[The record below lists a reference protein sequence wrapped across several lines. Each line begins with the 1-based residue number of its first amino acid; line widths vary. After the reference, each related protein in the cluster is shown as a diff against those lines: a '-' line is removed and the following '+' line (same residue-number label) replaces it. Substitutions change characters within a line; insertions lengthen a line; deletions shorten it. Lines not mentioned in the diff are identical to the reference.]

1 MDEGKAFVISSG
13 ALGQSLVQDIHSMP
27 KVDVIYIFCG
37 NKARHEPWAKDWS
50 KIRGVFTSIKP
61 ICESLKKVARECDH
75 DSIPMSFVP
84 KRCTSDIALNEQNL
98 NQLPPAYMYSVIF
111 KDIVLEIDDDD
122 ANSLKTLE
130 IYCKKQNI
138 PETEMHELKR
148 RYHQKSPVWW
158 DTCEMFLYGMLN
170 RGLRSLDMES
180 MSKLGFF
187 IRSLHLQLKQ
197 LHQEQSANFKKSFTV
212 YRGQGMSKEDFQNLL
227 DSKGG
232 LLSFNNFLS
241 TSMEPKVG
249 MEFFERALQKNH
261 DIVGVNFIM
270 TIDQSKISTSNTPFA
285 MIDEHSAIPS
295 EQEILFTMHTVFRV
309 VEIKQTPKNNR
320 LWEVHLTIT
329 DDNDPQLSTL
339 TNRIKQEINGEGWDR
354 MGKLML
360 KVGHFNQAQELYNE
374 LLENAS
380 IDSNRAHIYHQLG
393 WLKDDQGKYPEA
405 AKFYEK
411 CLEIYR
417 KTLPE
422 NDVSL
427 AFTYGNIGLVYKNM
441 GEYSKA
447 LGFYEKANKIF
458 EISLPAND
466 PTLATSYNNIGGV
479 YANMGE
485 YSKALE
491 FYEKD
496 LEIAKKK
503 GSASESSRFGYFLQQ
518 HREISLPVNHLDL
531 ATSYN
536 NIGEVY
542 KNMGEYLKALEFYE
556 KSLKIREISLPSN
569 HPSLATSYSNIG
581 GVYANMGEYS
591 KALEFYEKA
600 NKIFEISLPPNH
612 PDLATSYNNVGEVY
626 RNMGEYSKAL
636 EFYEKSLK
644 IREISLPVNHPVLAT
659 SYNNIGSV
667 YNNMGEYSKALVF
680 YEKSLKIQEIS
691 LRENHPDLATSY
703 NNIGSVYNNMGEY
716 SKALEFYEKD
726 LEITKKALPPNHPSL
741 ATSYNNIGVVY
752 YNMGE
757 YSKALSYLEKTL
769 SIKQKSL
776 PSTHPSIKNSIPVS
790 STCYDDPT
798 KDHSEPAASTVV
810 PNNQTHAKEILLKLC
825 DELRLNLTLTTGR
838 ARINPDDITPEEA
851 S

>member
-380 IDSNRAHIYHQLG
+380 IDSNRAHIYHQLE

-458 EISLPAND
+458 EISLPANH

-496 LEIAKKK
+496 LEIAKK
-503 GSASESSRFGYFLQQ
+503 A
-518 HREISLPVNHLDL
+518 LPPNHPDL

-542 KNMGEYLKALEFYE
+542 KNMGEYPKALEFYE
-556 KSLKIREISLPSN
+556 KSLKIREISLPS
-569 HPSLATSYSNIG
+569 
-581 GVYANMGEYS
+581 
-591 KALEFYEKA
+591 
-600 NKIFEISLPPNH
+600 
-612 PDLATSYNNVGEVY
+612 
-626 RNMGEYSKAL
+626 
-636 EFYEKSLK
+636 
-644 IREISLPVNHPVLAT
+644 
-659 SYNNIGSV
+659 
-667 YNNMGEYSKALVF
+667 
-680 YEKSLKIQEIS
+680 
-691 LRENHPDLATSY
+691 
-703 NNIGSVYNNMGEY
+703 
-716 SKALEFYEKD
+716 
-726 LEITKKALPPNHPSL
+726 NHPSL

-776 PSTHPSIKNSIPVS
+776 PSTHPSIKNVMNSI
-790 STCYDDPT
+790 
-798 KDHSEPAASTVV
+798 AAV
-810 PNNQTHAKEILLKLC
+810 KKKL
-825 DELRLNLTLTTGR
+825 
-838 ARINPDDITPEEA
+838 
-851 S
+851 